1 MSSRS
6 TGVVQWVLFAVLAL
20 AVGGC
25 ASLSGAKRLPER
37 PSPAQARPEG
47 TNAMDSREEPAGLKL
62 VADREPKDVAQDT
75 RLAAAG
81 SSDGFQTAE
90 KVPGP
95 VEPPVTQAELEIGIE
110 FEDYDPWEP
119 FNQKTFAFNRG
130 VDRWVIKPVANG
142 YNNVMPD
149 PWQEGVGNALD
160 NLAFVPRLVNCTL
173 QGRFAGAGREIL
185 RFIVNSTIGLGGFMD
200 IAGREGIQKCNGD
213 TGQTLGV
220 WGVGSGPYL
229 ILPFLPP
236 LTVRDAVG
244 YAVDA
249 AMNPL
254 SYFVPVAA
262 TFGTKA
268 EDMVNDRSLHLDL
281 YQGFEESTVDFYS
294 GLRNAYLQRRQRLI
308 EEGLIKE

>member
-25 ASLSGAKRLPER
+25 ASLSGAKQLPER

-47 TNAMDSREEPAGLKL
+47 ANAMDPRVEPAGLKL
-62 VADREPKDVAQDT
+62 VAQDT
-75 RLAAAG
+75 HLAAAG
-81 SSDGFQTAE
+81 NSDGFQIAE
-90 KVPGP
+90 KAPSP

-200 IAGREGIQKCNGD
+200 IAGREGIKKCTGD

-254 SYFVPVAA
+254 SYFIPVAA

-268 EDMVNDRSLHLDL
+268 EDVVNDRSQHLDL